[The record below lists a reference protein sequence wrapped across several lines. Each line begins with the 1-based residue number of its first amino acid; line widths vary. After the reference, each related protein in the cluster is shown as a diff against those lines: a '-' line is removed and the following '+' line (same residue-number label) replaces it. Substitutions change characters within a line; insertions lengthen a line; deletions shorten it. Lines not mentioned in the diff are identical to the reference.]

1 MIYKVPK
8 NAAWIQPISN
18 EILWSDN
25 FIKIYKFFVFDSVVE
40 GASARGKNLKEDY
53 HWSNPWAKPYYLNKQ
68 LKQLSTDEHLLFSA
82 SVYEQKKANSKKKT
96 ETMEEALEKANMKIF
111 PETSFERICI
121 YNNRKNQIIST
132 FAHIR
137 NSFAHCRFN
146 IVEDRGNIVYCF
158 EDVDP
163 QKDSMGRV
171 KVSGR
176 AVLFESTLLKWI
188 DLIEAGEGE
197 YSETSGSQME

>member
-1 MIYKVPK
+1 MIYKVSK
-8 NAAWIQPISN
+8 KANWLQPIPDK
-18 EILWSDN
+18 ILWNEN
-25 FIKIYKFFVFDSVVE
+25 FNIIYQFFVFDSIVD
-40 GASARGKNLKEDY
+40 GASARGKGLKEDY

-68 LKQLSTDEHLLFSA
+68 LKQLSTDERLLFSA
-82 SVYEQKKANSKKKT
+82 SVYEQKKASNKKKV
-96 ETMEEALEKANMKIF
+96 ETMAEALDKANLKIF

-146 IVEDRGNIVYCF
+146 IVEDSGNIVYCF

-163 QKDSMGRV
+163 SRDTLGRV

-176 AVLFESTLLKWI
+176 VVLFESTLLKWI
-188 DLIEAGEGE
+188 DLIKSGEKE
-197 YSETSGSQME
+197 YSKTSNL